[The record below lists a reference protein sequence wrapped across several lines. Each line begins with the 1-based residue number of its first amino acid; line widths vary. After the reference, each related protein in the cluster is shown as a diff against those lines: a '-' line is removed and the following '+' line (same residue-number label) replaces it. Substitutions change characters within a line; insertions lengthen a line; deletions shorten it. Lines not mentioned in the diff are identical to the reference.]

1 MRIFPRY
8 TGRSIFAGCTL
19 LLVAA
24 LALAPVALMLLNS
37 LKSDAAIIRNP
48 LSLPRTFD
56 LTNFFS
62 AWRDGD
68 FTVGLRNSVLLCG
81 ATAFLTVSA
90 AALAAYPLA
99 RSRQSAMRVLGLLIL
114 CSVTVP
120 IQLFLFPLFF
130 IFARLHLI
138 GNIFGTALILSAI
151 NMPMAVLLL
160 RTYVLT
166 IPVELDDAAVMD
178 GANRLQVFRYVV
190 LPLMRPGL
198 ITVAILVCLNVWN
211 EYLVTST
218 FQQGQQHFTITLDYL
233 ALNGT
238 ITADQ
243 GLLMAGGVLVV
254 IPMLLVFLASQRFI
268 IAGLTA
274 GAVKG

>member
-1 MRIFPRY
+1 MKMVRPY
-8 TGRSIFAGCTL
+8 TNRSLLGTCML
-19 LLVAA
+19 LLIAA
-24 LALAPVALMLLNS
+24 LALAPVALMLINS
-37 LKSDAAIIRNP
+37 FKSDAAIIRNP
-48 LSLPRTFD
+48 LALPRTFD
-56 LTNFFS
+56 FANFVS
-62 AWRDGD
+62 AWTEGD
-68 FTVGLRNSVLLCG
+68 FAVGLRNSVLLCA
-81 ATAFLTVSA
+81 ATAFLTISA

-99 RSRQSAMRVLGLLIL
+99 RSRAAAMRVLGLLIL

-130 IFARLHLI
+130 IFARLHLV
-138 GNIFGTALILSAI
+138 GNIIGTALILSAI

-166 IPVELDDAAVMD
+166 IPLELDDAAVID
-178 GANRLQVFRYVV
+178 GATRFQIFRYVV
-190 LPLMRPGL
+190 LPLIRPGL
-198 ITVAILVCLNVWN
+198 ITVAILVSLNVWN

-218 FQQGQQHFTITLDYL
+218 FQQGQQHFTMTLDYL
-233 ALNGT
+233 AMNGT
-238 ITADQ
+238 ITANQ

-254 IPMLLVFLASQRFI
+254 IPMLLVFLATQRFI